1 VTGSP
6 PPERQAVDAAAFRAV
21 LGRFATGV
29 GVMTTV
35 RDGVPHAMTVNAF
48 TSVSLE
54 PPLVLVCVERA
65 TVMAVEVTKAEA
77 FAITFLGADA
87 AALSARFSDPTRPTG
102 HEQFDAVATRPEVSG
117 APVLEGGLGWLDCR
131 LWATYDGGDHLIVV
145 GEVVALDVG
154 PEDEPLLYYR
164 SGYGRLAV

>member
-6 PPERQAVDAAAFRAV
+6 PPERKAVDAVAFRSV

-29 GVMTTV
+29 GVMTTS
-35 RDGVPHAMTVNAF
+35 RDGIPHAMTVNAF
-48 TSVSLE
+48 TSVSLA

-65 TVMAVEVTKAEA
+65 TVMAEEVTKAEA
-77 FAITFLGADA
+77 FAVSFLGADA
-87 AALSARFSDPTRPTG
+87 AALSTRFSDPARAMG
-102 HEQFDAVATRPEVSG
+102 HEQFAGVATRPEVTG

-131 LWATYDGGDHLIVV
+131 LWDTHDGGDHLIVV

-164 SGYGRLAV
+164 SRYGRLGT

>member
-1 VTGSP
+1 VTGST
-6 PPERQAVDAAAFRAV
+6 PPERKAVDAVAFRTV

-29 GVMTTV
+29 GIMTTS

-65 TVMAVEVTKAEA
+65 TVMADEVTKAEA
-77 FAITFLGADA
+77 FAVTFLGADA
-87 AALSARFSDPTRPTG
+87 AALSTRFADPARALG
-102 HEQFDAVATRPEVSG
+102 HEQFDGLPTRPEVTG

-131 LWATYDGGDHLIVV
+131 LWSTYDGGDHLIVV

-154 PEDEPLLYYR
+154 PEIDPLLYYR